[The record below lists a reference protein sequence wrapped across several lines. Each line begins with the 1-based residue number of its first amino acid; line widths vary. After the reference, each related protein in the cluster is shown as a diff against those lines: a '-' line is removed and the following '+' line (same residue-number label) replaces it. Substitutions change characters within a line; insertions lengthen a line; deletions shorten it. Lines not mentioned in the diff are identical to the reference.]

1 MIDSNTPITR
11 SGQPLYSVKVLRG
24 LHYYE
29 DPQIKIF
36 LKIPKILNLQLYSC
50 QAALMLSNARSA
62 KQRIA
67 SLAPC
72 LASGARE
79 SPRTKMSEFAILL
92 KAVCSDGRISPPERQ
107 MVREFMAENSIPPT
121 DMIAQLE
128 VRNLKSTH
136 LFVSHTPYLTLLQGT
151 RLEREGVGTWSQN

>member
-1 MIDSNTPITR
+1 
-11 SGQPLYSVKVLRG
+11 
-24 LHYYE
+24 
-29 DPQIKIF
+29 
-36 LKIPKILNLQLYSC
+36 
-50 QAALMLSNARSA
+50 MLSNARSA

-136 LFVSHTPYLTLLQGT
+136 LFVPHTPYLTSLFARHSVGA
-151 RLEREGVGTWSQN
+151 RRSGNLESKLRC